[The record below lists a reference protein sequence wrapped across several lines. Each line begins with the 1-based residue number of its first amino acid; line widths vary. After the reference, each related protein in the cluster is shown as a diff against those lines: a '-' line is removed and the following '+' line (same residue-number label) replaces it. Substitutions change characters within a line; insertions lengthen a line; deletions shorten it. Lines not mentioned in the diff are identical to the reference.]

1 MESCGL
7 GKTNAHQNGQMN
19 SMKIVCN
26 SLFVSPSHFL
36 ENGDIV
42 IEVTRESV
50 KANDRLVK
58 FTLLTKFGLTSTTID
73 QQDESFFFA

>member
-1 MESCGL
+1 
-7 GKTNAHQNGQMN
+7 
-19 SMKIVCN
+19 MKIVCN
-26 SLFVSPSHFL
+26 SLFAWIGGTSPSHYL

-58 FTLLTKFGLTSTTID
+58 FTLLTKFGLMSTTIN